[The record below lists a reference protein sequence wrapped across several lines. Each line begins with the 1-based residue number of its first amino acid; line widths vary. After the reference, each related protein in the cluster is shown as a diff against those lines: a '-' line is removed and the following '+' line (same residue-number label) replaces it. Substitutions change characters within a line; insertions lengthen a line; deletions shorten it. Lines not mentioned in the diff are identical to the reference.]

1 MQSANT
7 DSACKLRDLM
17 YIHDLKGLAAEKQ
30 LTHHAGI
37 IGGNEYCVPV
47 IQKIITDEYMKKRK
61 HYIP

>member
-1 MQSANT
+1 
-7 DSACKLRDLM
+7 M

-61 HYIP
+61 HYTLINAIQS